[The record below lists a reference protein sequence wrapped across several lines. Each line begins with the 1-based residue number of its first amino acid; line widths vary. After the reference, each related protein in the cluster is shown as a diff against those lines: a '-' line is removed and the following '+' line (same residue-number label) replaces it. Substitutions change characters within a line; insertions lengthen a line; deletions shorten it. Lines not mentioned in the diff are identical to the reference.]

1 MEPLYWLVALGAFV
15 VIEIIT
21 MGLTTIWFA
30 GGSLVAF
37 VAGICGAPVW
47 LQVVLFLLVSVLLLI
62 FTRPIAEKHFNNSRA
77 KTNVDNLIGKHCRV
91 IEEIDNFSQ
100 TGKIMLNGI
109 EWTARSTG
117 EGKIPL
123 DAKVEV
129 KEIKGAHAVVELV
142 KL

>member
-1 MEPLYWLVALGAFV
+1 MIL
-15 VIEIIT
+15 
-21 MGLTTIWFA
+21 
-30 GGSLVAF
+30 
-37 VAGICGAPVW
+37 
-47 LQVVLFLLVSVLLLI
+47 
-62 FTRPIAEKHFNNSRA
+62 RKRSR
-77 KTNVDNLIGKHCRV
+77 VRGLIGKHCRV

-117 EGKIPL
+117 EEKIPP

-142 KL
+142 R